1 MGLIMKWLAAPGC
14 LRTLTAAR
22 ALLENETPLKA
33 DCGRLCG
40 HACCQ
45 PDETGDNGML
55 LYPFEERFYQK
66 PIPGFAFTLHPDDRL
81 VKGGWRLV
89 CQGTCPRA
97 HRPLACRI
105 FPLRMRLDANEAQGT
120 ASVTAELE
128 PRAWALCP
136 LPEQGGLRAMNAT
149 FIGAV
154 EAAGTL
160 LSRNTT
166 LLEAMLAEQATVDEL
181 RRL

>member
-1 MGLIMKWLAAPGC
+1 
-14 LRTLTAAR
+14 
-22 ALLENETPLKA
+22 
-33 DCGRLCG
+33 
-40 HACCQ
+40 
-45 PDETGDNGML
+45 
-55 LYPFEERFYQK
+55 
-66 PIPGFAFTLHPDDRL
+66 
-81 VKGGWRLV
+81 
-89 CQGTCPRA
+89 
-97 HRPLACRI
+97 
-105 FPLRMRLDANEAQGT
+105 MRLDANEAQGT